1 MSRKTN
7 LNYEINRFLKKSL
20 YTREELSRC
29 INRHPKYVK
38 QLLNKER
45 KASDEAEKALRD
57 FMKKHI
63 GQSYRELLLQEQN
76 SRSYERIKILNG
88 QVDRLER
95 EIAYDEEF
103 VDSARRT
110 MWISIFVAALS
121 LLAALSAVYSC
132 VF

>member
-1 MSRKTN
+1 MTRKTN

-45 KASDEAEKALRD
+45 KASDEAEKALRE

-76 SRSYERIKILNG
+76 GRSYERIKILNG

-95 EIAYDEEF
+95 EIAHNEEF

-110 MWISIFVAALS
+110 MWMSIFVAILS
-121 LLAALSAVYSC
+121 LLAAASAVYSC
-132 VF
+132 IS

>member
-1 MSRKTN
+1 MTRKTN

-45 KASDEAEKALRD
+45 KASDEAEKALRE

-76 SRSYERIKILNG
+76 SRSHERIKILNS
-88 QVDRLER
+88 QVERLER
-95 EIAYDEEF
+95 EIAHNEEF

-110 MWISIFVAALS
+110 MWMSIFVAILS
-121 LLAALSAVYSC
+121 LLAAASAVYSC
-132 VF
+132 VS

>member
-45 KASDEAEKALRD
+45 KASDEAEKALRE

-95 EIAYDEEF
+95 EIAYYEEF
-103 VDSARRT
+103 VDSSRRT
-110 MWISIFVAALS
+110 MWMSIFVAILS
-121 LLAALSAVYSC
+121 LLAAASAVYSC
-132 VF
+132 FS

>member
-1 MSRKTN
+1 MTRKTN

-29 INRHPKYVK
+29 INKHPKYIK

-88 QVDRLER
+88 QVERLER

-110 MWISIFVAALS
+110 MWISILVAALS
-121 LLAALSAVYSC
+121 LLAALSAVYS
-132 VF
+132 FIF

>member
-1 MSRKTN
+1 MTRKTN

-45 KASDEAEKALRD
+45 KASDEAEKALRE

-95 EIAYDEEF
+95 EIAHNEEF
-103 VDSARRT
+103 VDGARRT
-110 MWISIFVAALS
+110 MWMSIFVAILS
-121 LLAALSAVYSC
+121 LLAAASAVYSC
-132 VF
+132 VS

>member
-1 MSRKTN
+1 MTRKTN

-45 KASDEAEKALRD
+45 KASDEAEKALRE

-63 GQSYRELLLQEQN
+63 GQSYRELLLREQN
-76 SRSYERIKILNG
+76 SGAYERIKILNG

-95 EIAYDEEF
+95 EIAYDEEI
-103 VDSARRT
+103 VENARRT
-110 MWISIFVAALS
+110 MWMSILVATLS
-121 LLAALSAVYSC
+121 LLAAASAVYSC

>member
-1 MSRKTN
+1 MTRKTN

-45 KASDEAEKALRD
+45 KASDEAEKALRE

-95 EIAYDEEF
+95 EIAYDEEI
-103 VDSARRT
+103 VENARRT
-110 MWISIFVAALS
+110 MWMSILVATLS
-121 LLAALSAVYSC
+121 LLAATSAVYSC

>member
-1 MSRKTN
+1 MTRKTN

-29 INRHPKYVK
+29 INKHPKYIK

-45 KASDEAEKALRD
+45 KANDEAEKALRE

-76 SRSYERIKILNG
+76 SRFYERIKILNS

-95 EIAYDEEF
+95 EIAHYEEF

-110 MWISIFVAALS
+110 MWISILVAALS
-121 LLAALSAVYSC
+121 LIAALSAVYS
-132 VF
+132 FIF

>member
-1 MSRKTN
+1 MTRKTN

-45 KASDEAEKALRD
+45 KASDEAEKALRE

-63 GQSYRELLLQEQN
+63 GQSYRELLLREQN
-76 SRSYERIKILNG
+76 SRLCEGIKILNG
-88 QVDRLER
+88 QVDCLER
-95 EIAYDEEF
+95 EIAYQEDF

-110 MWISIFVAALS
+110 MWMSIFVAILS
-121 LLAALSAVYSC
+121 LLAAASAVYSC
-132 VF
+132 IS

>member
-1 MSRKTN
+1 MTRKTN

-29 INRHPKYVK
+29 INKHPKYIK

-45 KASDEAEKALRD
+45 KASDEAEKALRE

-76 SRSYERIKILNG
+76 SRSCERIKILNG

-95 EIAYDEEF
+95 EIAHDEEF

-110 MWISIFVAALS
+110 MWISILVAALS
-121 LLAALSAVYSC
+121 LLAALSAVYS
-132 VF
+132 FIF

>member
-1 MSRKTN
+1 MTRKTN

-76 SRSYERIKILNG
+76 TRSYERIKILNG

-95 EIAYDEEF
+95 EIAHNEEF

-110 MWISIFVAALS
+110 MWMSIFVAILS
-121 LLAALSAVYSC
+121 LLAAASAVYSC
-132 VF
+132 IF

>member
-1 MSRKTN
+1 MTRKTN

-29 INRHPKYVK
+29 INKHPKYIK

-45 KASDEAEKALRD
+45 KASDEAEKALRE

-76 SRSYERIKILNG
+76 TRSYERIK
-88 QVDRLER
+88 
-95 EIAYDEEF
+95 Y
-103 VDSARRT
+103 
-110 MWISIFVAALS
+110 
-121 LLAALSAVYSC
+121 
-132 VF
+132 

>member
-1 MSRKTN
+1 MTRKTN

-45 KASDEAEKALRD
+45 KASDEAEKALRE

-95 EIAYDEEF
+95 EIAYNEEI
-103 VDSARRT
+103 VENARRT
-110 MWISIFVAALS
+110 MWMSILVATLS
-121 LLAALSAVYSC
+121 LLAALSAVYS
-132 VF
+132 FIF

>member
-103 VDSARRT
+103 IDSARRT
-110 MWISIFVAALS
+110 MWMSIFVAILS
-121 LLAALSAVYSC
+121 LLAAASAVYSC
-132 VF
+132 IF